1 MIQWLRV
8 LKSYDE
14 QIKTIPT
21 SFNEKNITCETKSFC
36 ILLTFSLTIIT
47 LLIAVI
53 IYCYVIKY
61 QRKQKHLL
69 PFHDTKLK
77 QFCVGS
83 INYKWVLKI

>member
-21 SFNEKNITCETKSFC
+21 NFNEKN
-36 ILLTFSLTIIT
+36 IT

-61 QRKQKHLL
+61 QGKQKHLL